1 MINFD
6 VKGTFFLHISFNLWR
21 PVYDS
26 GIIILVLALTMSL
39 GMELFLTMLLP
50 MTMDMPFLVELTPI
64 LTIAYGNNC
73 QGTK

>member
-1 MINFD
+1 MCKEHFI
-6 VKGTFFLHISFNLWR
+6 LHISFNLWR
-21 PVYDS
+21 LVYDS
-26 GIIILVLALTMSL
+26 AIIILVLALTMSL

-64 LTIAYGNNC
+64 LTIAYGNC